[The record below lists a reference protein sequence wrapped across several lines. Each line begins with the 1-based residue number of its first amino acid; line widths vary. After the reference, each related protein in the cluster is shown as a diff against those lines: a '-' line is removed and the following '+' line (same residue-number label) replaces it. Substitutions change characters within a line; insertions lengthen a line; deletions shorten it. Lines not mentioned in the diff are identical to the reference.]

1 MGGIYPTLAA
11 LSRVDVCKGLRK
23 DQRRKDAAGTHKED
37 KQDDRTLHKAQ
48 AEDIH
53 KVLAVEDGD
62 GRKVQ
67 EDSAAAVEERNQSL
81 AQIKPIQGEKDDL
94 FEGFESSLA
103 SHVPTQPRDA
113 NTDERVFE
121 ADSGQDGNTADGVRN
136 RPQTMAELDAGGAV
150 DIDLLDEKVLPD
162 ADGVVAAVVQAEA
175 DPVDMK
181 RRPEAALW
189 IVGAV
194 DVHDRQNPNI
204 DLTAKIDCE
213 QDFLRHLPLVG

>member
-11 LSRVDVCKGLRK
+11 LSRVVVCKGLHK

-37 KQDDRTLHKAQ
+37 KQDDRILHKVQ

-67 EDSAAAVEERNQSL
+67 EGSAAAVEEHNQSL

-94 FEGFESSLA
+94 FEGFESNLA
-103 SHVPTQPRDA
+103 SHVPTRPRDA
-113 NTDERVFE
+113 NTDEYVFE
-121 ADSGQDGNTADGVRN
+121 ADKGQDGNTADGVRN
-136 RPQTMAELDAGGAV
+136 RPQTKAELDAGGAV
-150 DIDLLDEKVLPD
+150 DIDLLDEKGLPD
-162 ADGVVAAVVQAEA
+162 AVGVVAAVVQAEA

-189 IVGAV
+189 IVGAD
-194 DVHDRQNPNI
+194 DVRDRQNPNI